1 MALESVLSIKTLV
14 IKKLYLHQMK
24 AKRNTQTP
32 AWLNLVGYRMNLL
45 PRQMSI
51 WRRKQ
56 TESEMKQTKKTFRY
70 RQAKENFKFICERI
84 ADQKRFFCNV
94 IYSDWGIFVKL
105 LGCSCP
111 TEQDSAPISAF
122 TELTVFSSSARCKHS
137 NIVPI

>member
-94 IYSDWGIFVKL
+94 IVIG
-105 LGCSCP
+105 
-111 TEQDSAPISAF
+111 E
-122 TELTVFSSSARCKHS
+122 FS
-137 NIVPI
+137 

>member
-51 WRRKQ
+51 WRRNQ
-56 TESEMKQTKKTFRY
+56 TESEMKQTKKHFDI
-70 RQAKENFKFICERI
+70 AK
-84 ADQKRFFCNV
+84 QKRTLNL
-94 IYSDWGIFVKL
+94 FVNEL
-105 LGCSCP
+105 LIKR
-111 TEQDSAPISAF
+111 D
-122 TELTVFSSSARCKHS
+122 SSAM
-137 NIVPI
+137 